1 MEATTGGERTT
12 KPNRRAGEGS
22 GLLDPETAVSW
33 IMNREVVSVRPDL
46 SLRSLE
52 SLLISQDLSR
62 VPVID
67 ETGMLLGV
75 VSKTDL
81 VAHHLDQGDSVDE
94 PPVRRPERQS
104 SRATNPPTFH
114 SQVENPDTVAE
125 VMCQTVLT
133 VTAETTIAR
142 AAEVMAVHRVHGL
155 PVVGS
160 DRMVIGWVSTLDIL
174 SWVSGLT
181 Y

>member
-1 MEATTGGERTT
+1 M
-12 KPNRRAGEGS
+12 
-22 GLLDPETAVSW
+22 
-33 IMNREVVSVRPDL
+33 
-46 SLRSLE
+46 
-52 SLLISQDLSR
+52 
-62 VPVID
+62 PVID

-104 SRATNPPTFH
+104 SRATNSPTFH
-114 SQVENPDTVAE
+114 AQVENPDTVAE

-133 VTAETTIAR
+133 VTEETTIAR

-155 PVVGS
+155 PVIGPN
-160 DRMVIGWVSTLDIL
+160 RTVIGWVSTLDIL

>member
-1 MEATTGGERTT
+1 MDALTGGERVT
-12 KPNRRAGEGS
+12 KPKRPAGDAT

-94 PPVRRPERQS
+94 APVRRPERQTS
-104 SRATNPPTFH
+104 QPINPPISQ

-133 VTAETTIAR
+133 VTPETTIAR

-155 PVVGS
+155 PVVGPK
-160 DRMVIGWVSTLDIL
+160 RAVIGWISTLDIL

>member
-1 MEATTGGERTT
+1 MDSLIGGERTT
-12 KPNRRAGEGS
+12 KPHLQAEKGN

-81 VAHHLDQGDSVDE
+81 VAHHLDQGDSLDE
-94 PPVRRPERQS
+94 PPVRRPEREGS
-104 SRATNPPTFH
+104 HATNPLGH
-114 SQVENPDTVAE
+114 HAQVEIPDTVAE

-133 VTAETTIAR
+133 VTPETTIAR

-155 PVVGS
+155 PVLGPS
-160 DRMVIGWVSTLDIL
+160 REVIGWISTLDIL

>member
-1 MEATTGGERTT
+1 MDAMPRAERAT
-12 KPNRRAGEGS
+12 KPVRSASDRSA
-22 GLLDPETAVSW
+22 LLDPETAVSW
-33 IMNREVVSVRPDL
+33 IMNREVVSVRPDM

-52 SLLISQDLSR
+52 SLFISQDLSR

-67 ETGMLLGV
+67 ETGTLLGV

-81 VAHHLDQGDSVDE
+81 VAHHLDQGDAIDE

-104 SRATNPPTFH
+104 PRATGPSSFH
-114 SQVENPDTVAE
+114 SQVELTDTVAE
-125 VMCQTVLT
+125 VMCQTVLSISP
-133 VTAETTIAR
+133 ETTIAR

-155 PVVGS
+155 PVVAAN
-160 DRMVIGWVSTLDIL
+160 RVVGWVSSLDIL

>member
-1 MEATTGGERTT
+1 MDATTGVEPKPKPIRSPADRT
-12 KPNRRAGEGS
+12 A
-22 GLLDPETAVSW
+22 LLDPETPVAW
-33 IMNREVVSVRPDL
+33 LMNREVVSVRPEL

-67 ETGMLLGV
+67 ESGALMGV

-81 VAHHLDQGDSVDE
+81 VAHHLDQGDAVDD
-94 PPVRRPERQS
+94 PPIRRPERQS
-104 SRATNPPTFH
+104 PRATVPQSFH
-114 SQVENPDTVAE
+114 SQVELVDTVAE

-133 VTAETTIAR
+133 ISPDTTVAR

-155 PVVGS
+155 PVVAAK
-160 DRMVIGWVSTLDIL
+160 RVVGWLSTLDIL

>member
-1 MEATTGGERTT
+1 MDARTGGERMT
-12 KPNRRAGEGS
+12 KPIRSAADGT

-33 IMNREVVSVRPDL
+33 IMNREVVSVRPDI

-67 ETGMLLGV
+67 ETGTLLGV

-81 VAHHLDQGDSVDE
+81 VAHHLDQGDAVDE

-104 SRATNPPTFH
+104 GRATGPAPFH
-114 SQVENPDTVAE
+114 SQVELPDTVAE

-133 VTAETTIAR
+133 IAPDTTIGR
-142 AAEVMAVHRVHGL
+142 AAEVMAVNRVHGL
-155 PVVGS
+155 PVVATN
-160 DRMVIGWVSTLDIL
+160 RVVGWISTLDIL